1 MTISTIQ
8 KLGVMVSS
16 AYNELRRQKRLDS
29 LHIRGFTFA
38 ALPLSIHTSNTH
50 PHPFR
55 TDTLQAGSQWTF
67 PTHQGRLLFSHVDP

>member
-38 ALPLSIHTSNTH
+38 APPLSIHTSNTILTTSGQTH
-50 PHPFR
+50 CRPIRSGRFR
-55 TDTLQAGSQWTF
+55 
-67 PTHQGRLLFSHVDP
+67 PTQGRLLFSHVDP